1 MNDNEARDPVFS
13 HELADYIDVGAAG
26 VPDIVCIRVAEELSE
41 SPNMQTV
48 TKHYTGSRSAIE
60 IPVGFQTDISFSVDM
75 YKHEKVVL
83 WLRDIA
89 EEQKLGTQADYFSV
103 RLYEPIEEKKNTFYA
118 RKFSV
123 SPVISSI
130 ARKGGSIVSISGSFK
145 PSEDVTIGEF
155 NTQTRTFTALADIY
169 VEPDS
174 ALPVTPTF
182 TAYSSSGLGGD
193 D

>member
-13 HELADYIDVGAAG
+13 HELADYIDVGTAG

-89 EEQKLGTQADYFSV
+89 EEQKLGTQANYFSV
-103 RLYEPIEEKKNTFYA
+103 RLYEPIEGKKNTFYA

-155 NTQTRTFTALADIY
+155 NTQTRTFTALADI
-169 VEPDS
+169 VVPEPEPEP
-174 ALPVTPTF
+174 AVPTTI
-182 TAYSSSGLGGD
+182 TAYSY
-193 D
+193 